1 MDLTEKMNK
10 LRDALIMAR
19 TTITAQQN
27 RLTQMTS
34 ELGRVKQSRISGDQT
49 GLFNKSFI
57 TAMNTDDC
65 FISVETQALVESI
78 RQTYETEINDL
89 KHIIQLFDN
98 TDSNEHMNEIVR
110 LRKKIDELAAAN
122 KVYNFFFD

>member
-27 RLTQMTS
+27 RLTQMTT
-34 ELGRVKQSRISGDQT
+34 ELARVKQSRISGDQT
-49 GLFNKSFI
+49 GLFNESFI
-57 TAMNTDDC
+57 TAMNTVDC

-110 LRKKIDELAAAN
+110 LRKKIDELAAN
-122 KVYNFFFD
+122 KVKKFFFD